1 MSEATPE
8 PATTA
13 AQRRIVIRPGLFTG
27 VRLLVARNESDPT
40 EEVNRA
46 VREYLERNQLWP
58 LPQTGGDLDTDPPAT

>member
-1 MSEATPE
+1 MSEGTPE
-8 PATTA
+8 TTTS

-46 VREYLERNQLWP
+46 VREYLERNHLWP
-58 LPQTGGDLDTDPPAT
+58 LPQMGDLNADPPAT